1 MCWLDRGGGGSMD
14 DQADDG
20 GRSIG
25 EGIGALLGRTFDS
38 GTVNAAGADVGADI
52 GSVEGEGDLAG
63 VSGVAE
69 PPLVHGLD
77 DADACRFDLGV
88 VISGDGDCVAD
99 VLEDGVSEGIECFL
113 HGLGAHHPEEAG
125 EGIGDGRRG
134 WLGRGERLG
143 CFRGHA
149 GS

>member
-1 MCWLDRGGGGSMD
+1 MCWLDGGGCGPVD
-14 DQADDG
+14 DQTDDG

-25 EGIGALLGRTFDS
+25 EGIVGLLGLAFNG
-38 GTVNAAGADVGADI
+38 GTVNAAGADVGAHV

-69 PPLVHGLD
+69 PSLVHGLD
-77 DADACRFDLGV
+77 DADAGRLDFGV
-88 VISGDGDCVAD
+88 VVSGDGDRVAD